1 MLRGRAVN
9 PAGCKR
15 FFIPLLLGIDIGATK
30 VALAIGD
37 EKGRVVARARR
48 ATEPTGRPE
57 RDVARIAEDAQR
69 LLAKAGVTPSEIA
82 GAGVSA
88 PGPMDP
94 ERGSLIHPPNLPGW
108 DDVPVRGLLADALG
122 IPVHLENDANA
133 AALAEW
139 RFGAGRGFDHLVY
152 LTASTGIGAGMVL
165 GGRLYRGQG
174 WNAGEIGH
182 VPVEWEGVACV
193 CGLRGCLEAYV
204 GGAAWTRR
212 LREIAPEASRVAQL
226 AGGREH
232 ARPEHVVAAAQQGD
246 GFARS
251 ELERFNLYLARAIA
265 TLAFTLAPE
274 VVILGTIPASAGE
287 ELCIAPI
294 RRSVA
299 GLIWPILDRGLR
311 IVPAALGAEIADY
324 AGLCAALEGLERG
337 SG

>member
-1 MLRGRAVN
+1 MLRGQAVN
-9 PAGCKR
+9 PPECKR
-15 FFIPLLLGIDIGATK
+15 FLIPTLLGIDIGATK

-69 LLAKAGVTPSEIA
+69 LLAKAGVAPSEIA

-88 PGPMDP
+88 PGPMDAV
-94 ERGSLIHPPNLPGW
+94 RGSLIRPPNLPGW
-108 DDVPVRGLLADALG
+108 EDVPVRGLLADALG
-122 IPVHLENDANA
+122 ISVHLENDANA

-152 LTASTGIGAGMVL
+152 LTASTGIGAGLVL

-182 VPVEWEGVACV
+182 VPVEWEGLACA

-212 LREIAPEASRVAQL
+212 LSEITPEESRVAQL
-226 AGGREH
+226 AGGREL
-232 ARPEHVVAAAQQGD
+232 ARPEHVVAAAQRGD